1 MERMIDL
8 KEISDGRLYTADD
21 MVKADCQD
29 CKGCSACCRGM
40 GSSIILDPYDI
51 YQLELGLHLSFEELL
66 AGYLE
71 LNVAEGI
78 VLPNLRLDGPEEKC
92 RFNNDEGRC
101 SIHEFR
107 PGICRLFP
115 LGRFYEDGSFR
126 YYLQIHECKKT
137 NRSKIKVKKWL
148 QIPNLPAYE
157 AFICH
162 WHYFLKEI
170 SAKLAENTDDAAART
185 CSLTLLK
192 IFFLTP
198 WDTAQDFYA
207 QWEARMA
214 QAEPLIA
221 GLLP

>member
-51 YQLELGLHLSFEELL
+51 YQMEQGLHLSFEELL

-92 RFNNDEGRC
+92 RFNNDDGRC

-185 CSLTLLK
+185 YSLTLLK

>member
-29 CKGCSACCRGM
+29 CKGCSACCCGM

-51 YQLELGLHLSFEELL
+51 YQLEQGLHLSFEELL

-92 RFNNDEGRC
+92 RFNNDDGRC

-162 WHYFLKEI
+162 WHYFLQEI
-170 SAKLAENTDDAAART
+170 TD
-185 CSLTLLK
+185 TLKSGLK
-192 IFFLTP
+192 PEFFS
-198 WDTAQDFYA
+198 D
-207 QWEARMA
+207 
-214 QAEPLIA
+214 
-221 GLLP
+221 